1 MTVRLG
7 FLSRACVALLMLA
20 CSWAWAERTPRVE
33 NHIIIQTSPLAGF
46 QYYAGRALFPLMR
59 VGDRLDLVR
68 EPENAF
74 DPRAVRVDWRGV
86 QIGHVPRIENL
97 DLARLIDR
105 GAPLEARILHLE
117 DSRDPWQRLL
127 FEVIVVEPGR

>member
-1 MTVRLG
+1 
-7 FLSRACVALLMLA
+7 
-20 CSWAWAERTPRVE
+20 
-33 NHIIIQTSPLAGF
+33 
-46 QYYAGRALFPLMR
+46 MR